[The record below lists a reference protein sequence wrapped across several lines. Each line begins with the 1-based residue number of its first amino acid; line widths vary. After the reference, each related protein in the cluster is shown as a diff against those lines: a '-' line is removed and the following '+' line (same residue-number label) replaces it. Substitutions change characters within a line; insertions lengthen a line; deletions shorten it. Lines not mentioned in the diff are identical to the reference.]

1 MSLGNGEEGISNTPI
16 TVNGKAKM
24 PLTISTTVQG
34 STVGSTVTSGNKERK
49 WKRKK
54 ENSNS
59 GSSWLSTGDVWK
71 ASTVSAPM
79 RVEHSSSINC
89 AVISACSHFE
99 VRQKWIPTVALSLT
113 SEWPWAKLTSQRLRI
128 LWGSYLQDGCRLT
141 WGLQELNETTQPRDI
156 MQILEPS

>member
-1 MSLGNGEEGISNTPI
+1 MSLGDREEGISNTPI

-24 PLTISTTVQG
+24 PLAISATVQG

-49 WKRKK
+49 WKKKK

-59 GSSWLSTGDVWK
+59 GSSWPSTGDVRK
-71 ASTVSAPM
+71 ASMVSAPM
-79 RVEHSSSINC
+79 RIEHSSSIDC
-89 AVISACSHFE
+89 AVNSACSHFGL
-99 VRQKWIPTVALSLT
+99 RQKWFPTVALSLT
-113 SEWPWAKLTSQRLRI
+113 SEWPWSKLTSRSLRV

-141 WGLQELNETTQPRDI
+141 WGFQELNETTQPRDI